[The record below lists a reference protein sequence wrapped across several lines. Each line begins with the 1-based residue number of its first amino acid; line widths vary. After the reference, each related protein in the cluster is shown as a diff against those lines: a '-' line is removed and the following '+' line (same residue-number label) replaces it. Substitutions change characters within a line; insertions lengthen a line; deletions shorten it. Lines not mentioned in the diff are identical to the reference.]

1 MALKCCLTPHF
12 KVLAPFGALSL
23 MAIVYRGERFE
34 DYNVAKRTPRHPS
47 KSHAVLAKQGDT
59 IKLVRFG
66 AQGAKT
72 YPPKDGESARDKAM
86 RRAWY
91 ARHGDSLK
99 GATVFDAIYWAAKVK
114 W

>member
-1 MALKCCLTPHF
+1 
-12 KVLAPFGALSL
+12 

-34 DYNVAKRTPRHPS
+34 DYNVPKRTPRHPA
-47 KSHAVLAKQGDT
+47 KSHAVLAKKGDI

-72 YPPKDGESARDKAM
+72 YPPKDGESARDKSL

-91 ARHGDSLK
+91 ARHRRNLDR
-99 GATVFDAIYWAAKVK
+99 ATIFDPIYWAARVK

>member
-1 MALKCCLTPHF
+1 
-12 KVLAPFGALSL
+12 

-34 DYNVAKRTPRHPS
+34 DYNVAKRTPRHPL
-47 KSHAVLAKQGDT
+47 KSHAVLAKQGDR

-72 YPPKDGESARDKAM
+72 YPPRDGESARDKAM

>member
-1 MALKCCLTPHF
+1 
-12 KVLAPFGALSL
+12 

-34 DYNVAKRTPRHPS
+34 DYNVPKRTPRHPS
-47 KSHAVLAKQGDT
+47 KSHAVLARKSGVV
-59 IKLVRFG
+59 KLVRFG

-72 YPPKDGESARDKAM
+72 YPPKDGESARDKSM

-91 ARHGDSLK
+91 ARHGDTLK
-99 GATVFDAIYWAAKVK
+99 GATVFDPIYWAAKVK